1 MSNHVIESK
10 KPLPVELNRIK
21 AIVGQDIIEKT
32 YPAYL
37 VDESKKDIGIADQLY
52 FPKTVD
58 EVSTIFRELQ
68 ARKQAITISGARTG
82 IVGGCIPLGGTVVS
96 LEKMNSITG
105 IRYDMDSDSWF
116 IKCQAGV
123 TLIELA
129 EAVMKKNLKLTDEY
143 NEVMEK
149 FKEEREFIYPV
160 DPTEMTASIGGTVAT
175 NASGAR
181 TFKYGATREW
191 VTWIQIVLANG
202 EILEI
207 TRGKHFAST
216 EGKFIIKTSNRESE
230 LMVPVP
236 NYRNYPVDVKNAA
249 GIFGKPLMDIIDLF
263 IGSEGILG
271 VITEV
276 EVRLKKKTNTVSVTQ
291 FFDSEIKALKFVID
305 IRQKDGGIDTEYL
318 EFMDGKSLDLLRK
331 KQGEDPK
338 FIDMPTIPPTARSA
352 IFFDIDNTDDSLIRN
367 KEKLVKLVTK
377 HGSSI
382 DWSWAGYEEREKAR
396 FKHFRHSLPE
406 IVNNIIAER
415 KNKYPEIHKLG
426 TDLAVPDQALLE
438 MYQFYKDELDSRGYE
453 YVIFGHIGDNHPH
466 INILPKDLDELKG
479 VMEFYKTFA
488 KKAVSLGGTVSAEH
502 GIGKIKKD
510 YLRIMFQEDLS
521 EMIKVKKALD
531 PDLMINKGSLFDLEG

>member
-1 MSNHVIESK
+1 VIESK